1 MCVMFCVILCA
12 MHVCNVSP
20 FEEKGIGCYVLP
32 DTPYVCMCD
41 YSLGRARL
49 HHGTTCEHCV
59 TYVCVCVYSLSTF
72 GRGGALLYILVL
84 VLSGEYTSRVETC
97 STS

>member
-59 TYVCVCVYSLSTF
+59 TYMCVCVCVLSEYFRKRGSVVVHSRPCTF
-72 GRGGALLYILVL
+72 
-84 VLSGEYTSRVETC
+84 SRVEHLLT
-97 STS
+97 TG